1 LVVRRPVLSATGS
14 SFTGVT
20 TSESDPVRIDT
31 SEGGVLIS
39 WGEPGSTTAGMAEM
53 LSTALTVSLR
63 SGVPAYPLIEELMN
77 LRFVPDGPTG
87 DPLVPSAVSVADHV
101 ARRLAFDRLSS
112 EELRKLGLS
121 GSGSAWA
128 DAYISGAGT

>member
-1 LVVRRPVLSATGS
+1 M
-14 SFTGVT
+14 T
-20 TSESDPVRIDT
+20 TSESAPVRIDT

-63 SGVPAYPLIEELMN
+63 SGVPAYPLIEGLMN

-101 ARRLAFDRLSS
+101 ARRLAFDRLSP
-112 EELRKLGLS
+112 EELRELGLS
-121 GSGSAWA
+121 GARSTWPDTCASR
-128 DAYISGAGT
+128 AGT